1 MAAKLPENFPVKV
14 TKGSGND
21 KVTKH
26 AHSAISFRQ
35 LESQG
40 FRLEGEKKAPAQRS
54 SAPQAEEKKVQAPAK
69 AEDTK

>member
-1 MAAKLPENFPVKV
+1 MATKLPENFPVKV
-14 TKGSGND
+14 TKGSGDD

-40 FRLEGEKKAPAQRS
+40 FKPEGEKKAQRP
-54 SAPQAEEKKVQAPAK
+54 SAPRVEEKKVQAPAK